1 MAGTPNEGWSCR
13 IHADDYNLEVRTS
26 LPQGAKFSAGIAFM
40 NEAAEERVKLGQ
52 ILPSLYSPIEAGL
65 LQVEEVFREVLRSRY
80 PFVDD
85 LVKYGF
91 HLGGKR
97 LRPALVLLSGLACG
111 GFGREHVLLAAA
123 VEMIHTATLVHDD
136 VLDEATI
143 RRHLDTVNARWDN
156 ETSVILGDYLFT
168 RALCLSSSLDD
179 VFACRELNNASRI
192 MCEGELRQIES
203 RGDYSL
209 TEEQYYEIVRGKTA
223 ALTASCCRLGAHFAA
238 ADLEAEAALAQYGLH
253 LGVAFQIADDLLDV
267 QGDEAKVGKSLGTDI
282 AKQKS
287 TLPVIRLM
295 EISTP
300 DDRKRLIARLNGS
313 DNHRREILRPG
324 LENSDSIA
332 YAREK
337 AIVFSQSAVQ
347 QLDVLPPSPA
357 RDSLAGLAE
366 FVVSRQH

>member
-1 MAGTPNEGWSCR
+1 M
-13 IHADDYNLEVRTS
+13 
-26 LPQGAKFSAGIAFM
+26 K
-40 NEAAEERVKLGQ
+40 EAAADQVTTPQ
-52 ILPSLYSPIEAGL
+52 ILPALYAPIQVGL
-65 LQVEEVFREVLRSRY
+65 QQVEEVFREVLRSKS

-91 HLGGKR
+91 RLGGKR
-97 LRPALVLLSGLACG
+97 LRPALLLLSGLACG
-111 GFGREHVLLAAA
+111 TLGANHILLAAA
-123 VEMIHTATLVHDD
+123 VEMIHTATLIHDD

-168 RALCLSSSLDD
+168 RALCLASSVDD
-179 VFACRELNNASRI
+179 VFASRELHDASRL

-209 TEEQYYEIVRGKTA
+209 TEEQYYDIVRGKTA
-223 ALTASCCRLGAHFAA
+223 ALTASCCRLGSHFSA
-238 ADLEAEAALAQYGLH
+238 ADSEVETALIDYGLH

-267 QGDEAKVGKSLGTDI
+267 AGDEDKVGKSLGTDLL
-282 AKQKS
+282 KQKS
-287 TLPVIRLM
+287 TLPVIRLL
-295 EISTP
+295 EQASPET
-300 DDRKRLIARLNGS
+300 RKRLLAQLHGS
-313 DNHRREILRPG
+313 DNHRRETLRPYWD
-324 LENSDSIA
+324 NSDSLV

-337 AIVFSQSAVQ
+337 AIVFSQLAVQ